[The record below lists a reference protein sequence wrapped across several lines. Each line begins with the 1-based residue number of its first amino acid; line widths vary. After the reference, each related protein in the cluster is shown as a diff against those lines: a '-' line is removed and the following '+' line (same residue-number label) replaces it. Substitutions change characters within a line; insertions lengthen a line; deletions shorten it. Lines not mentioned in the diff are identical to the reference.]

1 MRAVLFHPLGLTLV
15 IASLVL
21 AGAMRFLPGL
31 DRWYAQSPWILFW
44 GFLAYTASLVALLWS
59 GAGLEELSST
69 GQSAEANLSE
79 AAIKKR
85 LRLEAVQHPATLL
98 PLGVAVTSA
107 GYLLL
112 VAPTVGVG
120 LAATV
125 VLALAGVAAAGAF
138 LWHNS
143 FRHSQRYARRVQEL
157 MAVLEHERARL
168 EQAETEGL
176 RERLKAGF
184 AAVESAQGQEAL
196 RGLEEE
202 FHKLQAVF
210 DRRMDTDPLAIVQVP
225 ALATETYRRGLS
237 VLAYALELMNAGH
250 GPDRERLQAEI
261 AQLDI
266 EVESSKESQGQR
278 AKSEIREERLALHK
292 QRLAMLDQLQVH
304 IDQLLNQA
312 DRSEASLHRTRIELA
327 SLRAGASKTSVD
339 SVIEALQETIRRAKE
354 VQDELTR
361 LGF

>member
-1 MRAVLFHPLGLTLV
+1 MRAVLFHPLGLTLLS
-15 IASLVL
+15 ASLLL
-21 AGAMRFLPGL
+21 AGAMRFLPWL
-31 DRWYAQSPWILFW
+31 DRWVSQALWILFW
-44 GFLAYTASLVALLWS
+44 GLLAYTASIVALLWS

-107 GYLLL
+107 SYLLL
-112 VAPTVGVG
+112 IAPSGGSLWAAMVFG
-120 LAATV
+120 LS
-125 VLALAGVAAAGAF
+125 GVAAAGSF
-138 LWHNS
+138 LWRYA
-143 FRHSQRYARRVQEL
+143 FRYAEQYARRVQKV
-157 MAVLEHERARL
+157 MAALER
-168 EQAETEGL
+168 EQASLAQAEVEGL
-176 RERLKAGF
+176 RERLKAGL
-184 AAVESAQGQEAL
+184 ADMESAHGQEAL

-210 DRRMDTDPLAIVQVP
+210 ERRMDTDPLAIVQVP

-237 VLAYALELMNAGH
+237 VLAYALDLMSAGL
-250 GPDRERLQAEI
+250 GPNRNRLQAEI
-261 AQLDI
+261 AKLDR
-266 EVESSKESQGQR
+266 EVKSSRADESQR
-278 AKSEIREERLALHK
+278 ARMEVLEERLASHK

-304 IDQLLNQA
+304 VDQLLNQA
-312 DRSEASLHRTRIELA
+312 HRCEASLHSARIELA
-327 SLRAGASKTSVD
+327 LLRAGASKTSVD
-339 SVIEALQETIRRAKE
+339 SVIAALKETIRRAKE